1 MPNLKLLYA
10 AIALQLLILLGM
22 VAKST
27 YPLLLG
33 TPVEMEVMPRDP
45 RDLFRGQYVALRYD
59 FNTIDSLSLPNDLD
73 TNRLYYFGTALYLTL
88 KKDTNGYCIPDGIWQ
103 AIPTDANLHNG
114 LPVLKTI
121 LQTELNLRHGSYRP
135 FLYLKAG
142 IEDYFC
148 SPQEAQTIEQAIFAR
163 GWRNDNLPDSLRV
176 VATVYIAPDGQGR
189 ISGLRYGKA
198 QTERVQ

>member
-10 AIALQLLILLGM
+10 AVAVQLLILLGM
-22 VAKST
+22 VVKST

-73 TNRLYYFGTALYLTL
+73 TGRVYSFGTPIYLTL
-88 KKDTNGYCIPDGIWQ
+88 KKDINGYCVPAGMWHNIPDKK
-103 AIPTDANLHNG
+103 LHNN

-121 LQTELNLRHGSYRP
+121 LQNDVSLRINSYSTY
-135 FLYLKAG
+135 LYLKAG

-163 GWRNDNLPDSLRV
+163 GWDNENVPDSLRV
-176 VATVYIAPDGQGR
+176 VATVFIAPDGQGR
-189 ISGLRYGKA
+189 INGLRYTPPKA
-198 QTERVQ
+198 NR